1 MNVTV
6 ISRFI
11 VIVKSLLKGD
21 NHNGNKVIIIIPRWQ
36 LLFKGECYYY
46 SPKVRDTERDRAREA
61 AASRLVQ
68 THSMVIIILND
79 DNFYDYFDDYFDDH
93 DDHFDDYDD
102 HKKVLVQTHSMVKII
117 LNDLDGFL

>member
-1 MNVTV
+1 M
-6 ISRFI
+6 
-11 VIVKSLLKGD
+11 
-21 NHNGNKVIIIIPRWQ
+21 
-36 LLFKGECYYY
+36 
-46 SPKVRDTERDRAREA
+46 RDTERDRAREA

-79 DNFYDYFDDYFDDH
+79 DNFDDHDDNFDDYFDDYDDYFDDH
-93 DDHFDDYDD
+93 DDNFDDYDA

>member
-1 MNVTV
+1 M
-6 ISRFI
+6 
-11 VIVKSLLKGD
+11 
-21 NHNGNKVIIIIPRWQ
+21 
-36 LLFKGECYYY
+36 
-46 SPKVRDTERDRAREA
+46 RDTERDRAREA

-79 DNFYDYFDDYFDDH
+79 DNFDDYVDDYFDDH
-93 DDHFDDYDD
+93 DDHFDDYGD

>member
-21 NHNGNKVIIIIPRWQ
+21 SHNGNKVIIIIPRWQ

-79 DNFYDYFDDYFDDH
+79 DYFDDDDN
-93 DDHFDDYDD
+93 FDDYDD

-117 LNDLDGFL
+117 LNDLVNELS